1 MSNIKFTSRM
11 ISLLFSGLTWLYPLL
26 TIYFIMFD
34 FNHGALLKAMASGL
48 FPSYIHDSSHLGFI
62 VGVTQNVPSV
72 VTASSHEIFQGLSKF
87 TFQHRMLI
95 LLVQGIPLS
104 ITAMICF
111 RLAQLFKLYEKGDLF
126 ENSNI
131 QLIKNIGILMIVG
144 ELLQFI
150 YQPLMSLVLTI
161 TNPVGERYI
170 SMSFDSS
177 NISTLLTGCIILT
190 ASLIVKEANQLKSD
204 AQFTI

>member
-1 MSNIKFTSRM
+1 
-11 ISLLFSGLTWLYPLL
+11 
-26 TIYFIMFD
+26 
-34 FNHGALLKAMASGL
+34 
-48 FPSYIHDSSHLGFI
+48 
-62 VGVTQNVPSV
+62 
-72 VTASSHEIFQGLSKF
+72 
-87 TFQHRMLI
+87 
-95 LLVQGIPLS
+95 
-104 ITAMICF
+104 
-111 RLAQLFKLYEKGDLF
+111 
-126 ENSNI
+126 
-131 QLIKNIGILMIVG
+131 MIVG

-161 TNPVGERYI
+161 INPVGERYI